1 MRRSRPGIVLL
12 LAIAGISVAAP
23 LIRLSSA
30 HPVAIAVWRLVI
42 SLAVLG
48 AALAVTQGWRAW
60 RTLSTREVGLAL
72 GAGAML
78 AIHFWSWNTSLR
90 YTSIAASVILVNL
103 QPAIVAVLSSVWLR
117 ETPTRRQWIGIAIA
131 MAGAAGV
138 AFASGGDAAGRGSWP
153 LLGNALA
160 LVGAVTAALY
170 YLSGRRLRMKLDLL
184 PYVTLVYGACLVAL
198 LVIAFMV
205 DAPLVPQPSREWAIF
220 AGLALGPMLLGHT
233 GMNWALGHLPAYVV
247 NITVLGEPVGA
258 ILLGALLP
266 GIREVPTGAVLGA
279 GAVVIA
285 GIFMALPR
293 REVPG

>member
-1 MRRSRPGIVLL
+1 MPRARPGLVLVF
-12 LAIAGISVAAP
+12 AVAGISVAAP

-30 HPVAIAVWRLVI
+30 HPVSIAVWRLVI
-42 SLAVLG
+42 SLTLLG

-60 RTLSTREVGLAL
+60 RALSTREVALAL

-138 AFASGGDAAGRGSWP
+138 AFASGSNAASRGALP
-153 LLGNALA
+153 LLGNTLA
-160 LVGAVTAALY
+160 FIGAVTAALY
-170 YLSGRRLRMKLDLL
+170 YLSGRRLRAKLDLL
-184 PYVTLVYGACLVAL
+184 PYVTLVYGACLAAL
-198 LVIAFMV
+198 LAIAFIV
-205 DAPLVPQPSREWAIF
+205 DAPLLPQPPREWAIF

-266 GIREVPTGAVLGA
+266 GIREVPSVAVLSA

-285 GIFMALPR
+285 GILMALPR
-293 REVPG
+293 REVSG

>member
-1 MRRSRPGIVLL
+1 MRSRPTFVLL
-12 LAIAGISVAAP
+12 VAIAGISIAAP

-48 AALAVTQGWRAW
+48 AALIITRGWRAW
-60 RTLSTREVGLAL
+60 RTLSRREIGLAV
-72 GAGAML
+72 GAGVML
-78 AIHFWSWNTSLR
+78 AIHFWSWNSSLL

-103 QPAIVAVLSSVWLR
+103 QPAIVAVLSSIWLR
-117 ETPTRRQWIGIAIA
+117 ETPTRGQWIGIAVA

-138 AFASGGDAAGRGSWP
+138 AFASQADAGGRGSLP
-153 LLGNALA
+153 LLGNTLA
-160 LVGAVTAALY
+160 LLGAVTAALY
-170 YLSGRRLRMKLDLL
+170 YLAGRRLREKLDLL
-184 PYVTLVYGACLVAL
+184 PYVTLVYGACLVCL
-198 LVIAFMV
+198 LVIAFLI
-205 DAPLVPQPSREWAIF
+205 DAPLFPQPPREWAIF

-258 ILLGALLP
+258 ILLGAVLP
-266 GIREVPTGAVLGA
+266 GIDEVPTVAVLVA

-285 GIFMALPR
+285 GILMALPR